1 MDRQRIRWY
10 YACMTHLSPIPDY
23 MLYGE
28 TDAFPDVV
36 HCEHIK
42 DRAPDHG
49 WRIAPHRHAQLA
61 QVFFIQ
67 TGHAT
72 SVVDGQE
79 FELADNQLFYVPAQA
94 VHSFA
99 FAPNTQGMVQSF
111 PISVLRSIAPATD
124 DVARALS
131 LPFVTVPDQK
141 LLTLM
146 AMLDAALE
154 DGSLYRTQTALG
166 LAHAVLSMTAT
177 LNPTPQGGA
186 GTKRDRRLTRLD
198 RLISDPQTAG
208 WRVQEYAAEMGLS
221 TGHLSRLCR
230 AANGL
235 SASAYIEAHI
245 IQEACRLL
253 AFTQLSVAE
262 VGYRLGFADPSYFSR
277 RFRAVQ
283 QETPS
288 VYRQRFVTQS

>member
-10 YACMTHLSPIPDY
+10 YACMMNLPTIPEY

-79 FELADNQLFYVPAQA
+79 FELSDNQLFYVPAQA

-111 PISVLRSIAPATD
+111 PISVLRSIAPAND
-124 DVARALS
+124 EVVRALS
-131 LPFVTVPDQK
+131 LPFVTMPDAK

-146 AMLDAALE
+146 TLLDTTLA
-154 DGSLYRTQTALG
+154 DGGPYRTQTALG
-166 LAHAVLSMTAT
+166 LAHAVLSITAA
-177 LNPTPQGGA
+177 LNPNPHGPA
-186 GTKRDRRLTRLD
+186 GTKRDRRLAQLD
-198 RLISDPQTAG
+198 QLISDPQTAG
-208 WRVQEYAAEMGLS
+208 WRVQEYAAKMGLS

-253 AFTQLSVAE
+253 AFTQFSVAE
-262 VGYRLGFADPSYFSR
+262 VGYRLGFTDPSYFSR

-288 VYRQRFVTQS
+288 VYRQRLVSQP

>member
-1 MDRQRIRWY
+1 M
-10 YACMTHLSPIPDY
+10 HLPTIPEY

-79 FELADNQLFYVPAQA
+79 FELSDNQLFYIPAQA

-111 PISVLRSIAPATD
+111 PISVLRSIAPAND
-124 DVARALS
+124 EVARALS
-131 LPFVTVPDQK
+131 LPFVTMPDAK

-146 AMLDAALE
+146 TLLDTTLAE
-154 DGSLYRTQTALG
+154 GGPCRTQTALG
-166 LAHAVLSMTAT
+166 LAHAVLSITAA
-177 LNPTPQGGA
+177 LNPNPHGPV
-186 GTKRDRRLTRLD
+186 GTKRDRRLAQLD
-198 RLISDPQTAG
+198 QLISDPQTAG
-208 WRVQEYAAEMGLS
+208 WRVQEYAAKMGLS

-262 VGYRLGFADPSYFSR
+262 VGYRLGFTDPSYFSR

-288 VYRQRFVTQS
+288 VYRQRFVSQP

>member
-10 YACMTHLSPIPDY
+10 YTCMMNLPTIPEY

-79 FELADNQLFYVPAQA
+79 FELSDNQLFYVPAQA

-111 PISVLRSIAPATD
+111 PISVLRSIAPAND
-124 DVARALS
+124 EVARALS
-131 LPFVTVPDQK
+131 LPFVTTPDAK

-146 AMLDAALE
+146 TLLDTTLA
-154 DGSLYRTQTALG
+154 DGGPYRTQTALG
-166 LAHAVLSMTAT
+166 LAHAVLSITAA
-177 LNPTPQGGA
+177 LNPNPHEPA
-186 GTKRDRRLTRLD
+186 GTKRDRRLAQLEQ
-198 RLISDPQTAG
+198 LISDPQTAG
-208 WRVQEYAAEMGLS
+208 WRVQEYAAKMGLS

-262 VGYRLGFADPSYFSR
+262 VGYRLGFTDPSYFSR

-288 VYRQRFVTQS
+288 VYRQRFVSQP

>member
-10 YACMTHLSPIPDY
+10 YACMMHLPTIPEY

-79 FELADNQLFYVPAQA
+79 FELSDNQLFYIPAQA

-111 PISVLRSIAPATD
+111 PISVLRSIAPAND
-124 DVARALS
+124 EVARALS
-131 LPFVTVPDQK
+131 LPFVATPDVK

-146 AMLDAALE
+146 TLLDATLA
-154 DGSLYRTQTALG
+154 DGGPYRTQTALG
-166 LAHAVLSMTAT
+166 LAHAVLSLTAAR
-177 LNPTPQGGA
+177 NPNPQGPT
-186 GTKRDRRLTRLD
+186 GTKRDRRLAQLD
-198 RLISDPQTAG
+198 QLISDPQTAG
-208 WRVQEYAAEMGLS
+208 WRVQEYAAKMGLS

-235 SASAYIEAHI
+235 SASAYIDAHI

-262 VGYRLGFADPSYFSR
+262 VGYRLGFTDPSYFSR

-288 VYRQRFVTQS
+288 VYRQRFVSQP

>member
-10 YACMTHLSPIPDY
+10 YACMMHLPTIPDY

-79 FELADNQLFYVPAQA
+79 FELSDNQLFYIPAQA

-111 PISVLRSIAPATD
+111 PISVLRSIAPAND
-124 DVARALS
+124 EVARALS
-131 LPFVTVPDQK
+131 LPFVTAPDAK
-141 LLTLM
+141 MLTLM
-146 AMLDAALE
+146 TLLDATLAE
-154 DGSLYRTQTALG
+154 TAPYRTQTAVG
-166 LAHAVLSMTAT
+166 LAHAVLSLTAA
-177 LNPTPQGGA
+177 LNPKPHGPA
-186 GTKRDRRLTRLD
+186 GTKRDRRLAQLD
-198 RLISDPQTAG
+198 QLISDPQTAG
-208 WRVQEYAAEMGLS
+208 WRVQEYAAKMGLS

-262 VGYRLGFADPSYFSR
+262 VGYRLGFTDPSYFSR

-288 VYRQRFVTQS
+288 VYRQRFVSQP